1 MMALSIIDKDCR
13 IEDGK
18 LVIVVQGD
26 NPEEVLSNTAKSM
39 ALQKAAACG
48 YPRIG
53 INGQSG
59 SFPVDADGKTYDD
72 WNDQARRGLIVGYRN
87 EIKLMGGL

>member
-1 MMALSIIDKDCR
+1 MSLRVIDQDCR

-18 LVIVVQGD
+18 LVIVVEGD
-26 NPEEVLSNTAKSM
+26 NPEEVLSNEAKTI

-48 YPRIG
+48 YPRVG
-53 INGQSG
+53 INGTSG
-59 SFPVDADGKTYDD
+59 SYPVDGEGNTYDD
-72 WNDQARRGLIVGYRN
+72 WNAMARENLIIAYRN

>member
-1 MMALSIIDKDCR
+1 MALQIVDNECR

-18 LVIVVQGD
+18 LVIVVEGD
-26 NPEEVLSNTAKSM
+26 GPESVLSNEAKQM
-39 ALQKAAACG
+39 AVAKAAACG
-48 YPRIG
+48 YSRVG

-59 SFPVDADGKTYDD
+59 SYPVDADGKTYDD

-87 EIKLMGGL
+87 DIKLMGGL